1 MMHLSTLFKFM
12 FLQVLIVSGVNGLS
26 ELSNTRNCS
35 NAKSMCYN
43 GPHISAEGQVMSC
56 SVPGTFALTFGDG
69 PSPYTQQLLDV
80 LDQYG
85 WKVTFFVI
93 GKKVQSKDGKV
104 ALTRAFKSGHQ
115 IAGHTFTHPIISTLS
130 MEQLK
135 REITL
140 NELAVMSVT
149 GNLKPRYMM
158 YPYGDA
164 TLEAN
169 NLVESMGYV
178 KPIGWTFSTRD
189 TFDDASQD
197 AIGEYKKYL
206 GGDNN
211 VGIDFNKLSVITLQH
226 DTIQQ
231 TVGTFGDLAKY
242 LQNNFASKGV
252 RFVTLAECLNDTRPY
267 TVSDMKNNANIITS
281 PTRQLMVV
289 MWMVVLFVSML
300 TM

>member
-12 FLQVLIVSGVNGLS
+12 FLQVLVVNGLS

-43 GPHISAEGQVMSC
+43 GPHISAEGQIMSC
-56 SVPGTFALTFGDG
+56 SVPGTFALIFGDG
-69 PSPYTQQLLDV
+69 PSQYTSQLLDV

-93 GKKVQSKDGKV
+93 GKKVQSKNGKAV
-104 ALTRAFKSGHQ
+104 LTRAFKSGHQ
-115 IAGHTFTHPIISTLS
+115 LAGHTNTHPVISTLS
-130 MEQLK
+130 MEQLQ
-135 REITL
+135 REMTL

-169 NLVESMGYV
+169 NLVASMGYV

-189 TFDDASQD
+189 TFEDASQD
-197 AIGEYKKYL
+197 AVGEYKKYL

-211 VGIDFNKLSVITLQH
+211 VGVDFNKLSVISLQH
-226 DTIQQ
+226 DTVKQ
-231 TVGTFGDLAKY
+231 TVDSFGDLARY

-252 RFVTLAECLNDTRPY
+252 RFVTLAECMNDTRPY
-267 TVSDMKNNANIITS
+267 TVVDKKNSDIITS

-289 MWMVVLFVSML
+289 MLTIVMFVSML